1 MLTISNVYG
10 HGYDEV
16 QVNRL
21 RSLGFEF
28 REPISRFAGSQLLRF
43 VDFAE
48 GPALEFIEVQDEIEY
63 VDFLPT
69 GMTPYCPG
77 ISLLLAPDS
86 STSMAE
92 LKDRHEGWGPNTRHV
107 SYNESDDPH
116 APGWNYL
123 NFDDPV
129 VRDTFVYVSQ
139 PEDPRPISRR
149 TTRHPN
155 TATRVVGLIF
165 DLERRE
171 LVRLAHLI
179 GAEAVG
185 GEIETGGVKILSVD
199 AVAAQMISLPV
210 KRFPLA
216 AIVVQAE
223 SIGFFEGVG
232 EVAASEFFAKPSVH
246 IEAPDSSWDLIVT
259 T

>member
-10 HGYDEV
+10 HGYDEM
-16 QVNRL
+16 QINRL

-28 REPISRFAGSQLLRF
+28 REPTSRFAGSQLLRF

-48 GPALEFIEVQDEIEY
+48 GPALEFIEVEDEVEY

-69 GMTPYCPG
+69 GMTAYCPG
-77 ISLLLAPDS
+77 ISLLLAPGS
-86 STSMAE
+86 STSMAG
-92 LKDRHEGWGPNTRHV
+92 LKDRYRGWGPNSRHV
-107 SYNESDDPH
+107 AYDESDGPD

-129 VRDTFVYVSQ
+129 VSDTFVYVSQ
-139 PEDPRPISRR
+139 PEDPRPIVR
-149 TTRHPN
+149 TTARHPN

-165 DLERRE
+165 DLEGKE

-179 GAEAVG
+179 GAETAG
-185 GEIETGGVKILSVD
+185 GSIETGGVKILPVD
-199 AVAAQMISLPV
+199 AVKGQTTSLPSR
-210 KRFPLA
+210 RFPLA
-216 AIVVQAE
+216 AIVVRAE
-223 SIGFFEGVG
+223 SIGFFEGLG
-232 EVAASEFFAKPSVH
+232 EAAAFELFAKPAVH
-246 IEAPDSSWDLIVT
+246 IETPGSSWDLIIT